1 MKLTQSLRT
10 LPILFAAALFAGMS
24 LVATAQGWKP
34 DRPVELIVDCTPG
47 CGPDSMV
54 RLMQRVFQANRY
66 VDAPISIQNKSGGAN
81 AIVRTYMKQFDGNG
95 HYLYHAGQG
104 VLGSHVIGRGAYTD
118 LTPVAML
125 FGEHIGI
132 AVKADSPIQSGRD
145 LIERLRKDPSAHSF
159 GLSAIG
165 STQHQAAALALKIAG
180 VDIRKARNV
189 TFNSGALAR
198 TALLGGH
205 VDIVA
210 ATIGSLDP
218 DIKTGALR
226 VIALASAE
234 RLPGLYSNVPTWRE
248 QGANSV
254 VFLWRAMFGPKGMT
268 PAQVAYWE
276 SIFQR
281 LTETPEWKAEMV
293 KRSSVTLFMGAQAL
307 KKRMDEE
314 YPEVKA
320 LLVDLELAKK

>member
-1 MKLTQSLRT
+1 
-10 LPILFAAALFAGMS
+10 
-24 LVATAQGWKP
+24 
-34 DRPVELIVDCTPG
+34 
-47 CGPDSMV
+47 
-54 RLMQRVFQANRY
+54 
-66 VDAPISIQNKSGGAN
+66 
-81 AIVRTYMKQFDGNG
+81 MKQFDGNG

-104 VLGSHVIGRGAYTD
+104 VLGSHAIGRSAYTD
-118 LTPVAML
+118 LTQVAML
-125 FGEHIGI
+125 FGEHIGV

-165 STQHQAAALALKIAG
+165 STQHQAVAIALKVAG

-210 ATIGSLDP
+210 ATLGSLDP
-218 DIKTGALR
+218 DVKTGAFR
-226 VIALASAE
+226 VIAVASAE
-234 RLPGLYSNVPTWRE
+234 RLSGVYAGIPTWRE
-248 QGANSV
+248 QGANAV
-254 VFLWRAMFGPKGMT
+254 VFLWRAMFGPKDMT

-276 SIFQR
+276 NLFQR

-293 KRSSVTLFMGAQAL
+293 KRSSATEFMSAAAL
-307 KKRMDEE
+307 KKRMEEE
-314 YPEVKA
+314 YPLVKA

>member
-1 MKLTQSLRT
+1 MKQAPQVRT
-10 LPILFAAALFAGMS
+10 LSGRLVAALFAVIP
-24 LVATAQGWKP
+24 LAATAQAWTP
-34 DRPVELIVDCTPG
+34 NRPVELIVDCTPG

-54 RLMQRVFQANRY
+54 RLMQRVFQTNRQ
-66 VDAPISIQNKSGGAN
+66 VDAPITIHNKSGA
-81 AIVRTYMKQFDGNG
+81 AMVRTYMKNFEGNG
-95 HYLYHAGQG
+95 HYLYSAGQG
-104 VLGSHVIGRGAYTD
+104 MLASHAIGRSAYTD

-132 AVKADSPIQSGRD
+132 AVKADSPIKSGRD
-145 LIERLRKDPSAHSF
+145 LIERLKKDPLAHSF

-165 STQHQAAALALKIAG
+165 STQHQAVAIALKLAG

-210 ATIGSLDP
+210 ATVGSLDP
-218 DIKTGALR
+218 DVKSGAFR
-226 VIALASAE
+226 VIAVASPE
-234 RLPGLYSNVPTWRE
+234 RVAGLYAGVPTWRE

-276 SIFQR
+276 GIFQR
-281 LTETPEWKAEMV
+281 LTESPEWKAEMD
-293 KRSSVTLFMGAQAL
+293 KRSSVTEFMGAAAL
-307 KKRMDEE
+307 KKRMEDEF
-314 YPEVKA
+314 PGVKA

>member
-1 MKLTQSLRT
+1 MNLAQSLRT
-10 LPILFAAALFAGMS
+10 LATLFATAFFAGMP
-24 LVATAQGWKP
+24 LPAPAQGWKP
-34 DRPVELIVDCTPG
+34 DRPVELVVDCTPG

-54 RLMQRVFQANRY
+54 RLMQRVFQTNRY
-66 VDAPISIQNKSGGAN
+66 FDAPITIQNKSGS
-81 AIVRTYMKQFDGNG
+81 AIAHIYMKQFEGNG
-95 HYLYHAGQG
+95 HHLYHSGQG
-104 VLGSHVIGRGAYTD
+104 LLGAHAIGRGAYTD
-118 LTPVAML
+118 FTPVAML
-125 FGEHIGI
+125 FGEHIGV
-132 AVKADSPIQSGRD
+132 AVKADSPIKSGRD
-145 LIERLRKDPSAHSF
+145 LIERMKKDPLAHSF

-180 VDIRKARNV
+180 IDIRKARNV

-205 VDIVA
+205 VDIVP
-210 ATIGSLDP
+210 ATLGSLDP
-218 DIKTGALR
+218 DVKTGAFR
-226 VIALASAE
+226 VIAVASAE
-234 RLPGLYSNVPTWRE
+234 RLGGHYSGIPTWRE

-268 PAQVAYWE
+268 PVQVAHWE

-293 KRSSVTLFMGAQAL
+293 KRSSVTQFMGAQAL